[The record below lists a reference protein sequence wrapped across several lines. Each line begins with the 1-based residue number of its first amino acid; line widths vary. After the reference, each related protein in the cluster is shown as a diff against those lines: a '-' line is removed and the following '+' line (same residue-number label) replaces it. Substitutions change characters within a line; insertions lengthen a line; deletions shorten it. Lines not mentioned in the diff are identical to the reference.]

1 MDRQNRIEELRWK
14 SERIEKQTNFA
25 DKIKLLNLE
34 NPIEFLSFVESDNF
48 QKTVEEWPKDKF
60 EKNLYV
66 QIEINKI
73 DIATK
78 LLKSYLKKIQSDF
91 VLIFLMNYNLG
102 LIKIDKTTLIENWF
116 KILELDGD
124 EFHCYNPLS
133 SDFVCIEKTEG
144 FIVGKENEG
153 IKWFYEI
160 TYSNEKIM
168 NQENNG
174 S

>member
-1 MDRQNRIEELRWK
+1 MTLI
-14 SERIEKQTNFA
+14 ERIQTIIHTHKLTPASFA

-34 NPIEFLSFVESDNF
+34 NSIEFLSFVESDNF

-91 VLIFLMNYNLG
+91 VLA
-102 LIKIDKTTLIENWF
+102 
-116 KILELDGD
+116 
-124 EFHCYNPLS
+124 PL
-133 SDFVCIEKTEG
+133 
-144 FIVGKENEG
+144 
-153 IKWFYEI
+153 
-160 TYSNEKIM
+160 
-168 NQENNG
+168 NG
-174 S
+174 RPA